1 MVSVSVKQLLL
12 LSNSHNVGQR
22 YLEHA
27 EQSIKDVLGS
37 AVETVLFIPLAR
49 VFNTLDSYA
58 AKVRTAFSAMGYGL
72 DSIHD
77 AGDPIAAVRN
87 AQAFVV
93 GGGNTFYLLTNL
105 YKLGVMDELRRR
117 VEAGVPFIGWSAGAN
132 ITCPTICT
140 TNDMPIVQ
148 PPSLNALNVVPFQI
162 NPHYLDHVVNGEEHI
177 ESRDD
182 RLKEFIEV
190 NPGRFV
196 VGLRDGSLLRI
207 QNSTIKLIG
216 PNGARVFLK
225 GRDAVDYSAAEPV
238 QFLLHEPL

>member
-1 MVSVSVKQLLL
+1 MKQLLL
-12 LSNSHNVGQR
+12 LSNSHNVGER

-37 AVETVLFIPLAR
+37 TVKTVLFIPLAS
-49 VFNTLDSYA
+49 VFNTLDGYA
-58 AKVRTAFSAMGYGL
+58 AKVQTALSPMGYGL
-72 DSIHD
+72 ESIHQ
-77 AGDPIAAVRN
+77 ASDPVAAVRN

-105 YKLGVMDELRRR
+105 YKLGVMDELRSRI
-117 VEAGVPFIGWSAGAN
+117 EAGVPYIGWSAGAN

-162 NPHYLDHVVNGEEHI
+162 NPHYLDHVLDGEERI

-182 RLKEFIEV
+182 RLNEFIEV

-207 QNSTIKLIG
+207 QDSTIKLIG
-216 PNGARVFLK
+216 ASRIRVFLK
-225 GRDAVDYSAAEPV
+225 GRDATDYSSDESV
-238 QFLLHEPL
+238 QFLLNKPV